1 MKHHFHIPCNTKYL
15 KDARRFLNDVLNQ
28 YNLKD
33 LDQNEIVLAVDEVCA
48 NVIIHSS
55 NNDPQQTIELNVDHS
70 DDKLIFEIIDSNGS
84 SDFDINKYTV
94 PEIDEIIKTRKKG
107 GVGIMLVKKIMDKI
121 EMTKS
126 KGRNICRLYKNI

>member
-1 MKHHFHIPCNTKYL
+1 VKHYFHIPCNTKYL

-84 SDFDINKYTV
+84 SDFDINKYTG
-94 PEIDEIIKTRKKG
+94 PAIDEIIKTRKKG
-107 GVGIMLVKKIMDKI
+107 GVGIMLVKKNH
-121 EMTKS
+121 
-126 KGRNICRLYKNI
+126 GQN